1 MISQRIDAL
10 RRSMEKRGLD
20 AWIAADADPHGSE
33 YVAERYRARSWLSGF
48 RGSVGTLVVTR
59 EAAGLWVDSR
69 YYLEAESAIA
79 GTGIELFKSGLPG
92 VPEYPKWLADRLI
105 ERRGERSAAERP
117 TADRPAAERSAAKRP
132 AVGVCA
138 STTTIAR
145 VRALESEL
153 ARAGASVVPSDDL
166 LDDIWTDRP
175 GYPTAPVVEY
185 STTFAGESRAQKL
198 MRVRDHV
205 RERGA
210 GALLLSSLDDIAWLT
225 NLRGG
230 DVVYN
235 PLFLAFLAV
244 TLDEAVL
251 FMDSEKL
258 DSPTAESLAADGY
271 TIAPYRAVREY
282 VANRLPDTAVL
293 LSPEKTA
300 IELRSVL
307 PESRTVIEETDITTF
322 FKARKN
328 RVELEGIRSAM
339 RRDGVAM
346 VRFLRWIEE
355 SVPGGEVTERSAAA
369 KLEELRA
376 AGKHHV
382 GPSFPTIS
390 GFGEHGAIVHYR
402 FDEES
407 AVPLGQGVYLVDSGA
422 HYLDGTTDITR
433 TIMLGRRSKRAAADF
448 TLVLK
453 AHIALATLRF
463 PKGTAGVQLDAVARA
478 ELWRTLRNY
487 GHGTGHGVGC
497 YLNVHEGPQKL
508 ATRLSDVPIDPG
520 MITSNEPGLYRRGEY
535 GIRIENL
542 VHTVEDET
550 GDFGPFLRFETL
562 TLCPIDL
569 QLIDASLLT
578 EAELEW
584 VNSYHEW
591 VREELSPFLEPED
604 RRWLEEHT
612 RPIERPEDMAST

>member
-1 MISQRIDAL
+1 MKKQ
-10 RRSMEKRGLD
+10 GLD

-59 EAAGLWVDSR
+59 ETAGLWVDSR

-105 ERRGERSAAERP
+105 EQRGE
-117 TADRPAAERSAAKRP
+117 RPAAERSTAERPAAERP

-185 STTFAGESRAQKL
+185 STMFAGESRVQKIA
-198 MRVRDHV
+198 RVRDHV

-235 PLFLAFLAV
+235 PVFLAFFVV

-251 FMDSEKL
+251 FMDSGKI
-258 DSPTAESLAADGY
+258 DSRTAEALAADGY

-282 VANRLPDTAVL
+282 VANRLPDGAVL
-293 LSPEKTA
+293 LSPDKTA
-300 IELRSVL
+300 IDLRSVL
-307 PESRTVIEETDITTF
+307 PDSRTVIEETDITTYF
-322 FKARKN
+322 EARKN
-328 RVELEGIRSAM
+328 GVELEGIRTAM
-339 RRDGVAM
+339 RRDGAAM

-390 GFGEHGAIVHYR
+390 AFGKHGAIVHYR
-402 FDEES
+402 VDEES
-407 AVPLGQGVYLVDSGA
+407 DVPLGQGVYLVDSGA

-433 TIMLGRRSKRAAADF
+433 TVMLGDRSMRAAADF

-463 PKGTAGVQLDAVARA
+463 PAGTAGIQLDAIARA
-478 ELWRTLRNY
+478 ELWRTFRNY
-487 GHGTGHGVGC
+487 GHGTGHGIGC

-508 ATRLSDVPIDPG
+508 TPWPSLSDVPIDPG

-550 GDFGPFLRFETL
+550 GDFGPFYRFETL
-562 TLCPIDL
+562 TLCPIDVR
-569 QLIDASLLT
+569 LIDPSALT
-578 EAELEW
+578 DSELEW
-584 VNSYHEW
+584 VNSYHAW
-591 VREELSPFLEPED
+591 VREELSPLLEADD
-604 RRWLEEHT
+604 RHWLEQRT
-612 RPIERPEDMAST
+612 RPLDRSKREANA